1 MQISQPYCPR
11 QVRSHSHKGSPCSN
25 VDNCNIYFTNFPEL
39 WEAFHF
45 WEIFKSYGDIVD
57 VFIPTKR
64 NFRRQRFGFIRFMS
78 VEDTNCLILA
88 LNQIWIGGYKLRFY
102 RAKGSME
109 ANDNSQVPTE
119 QLKTKCH
126 KTYADALKGTID
138 CPQAV
143 DKVSY
148 DSKKPNVKVKLN
160 SAAESHSIVSLDS
173 LVLNCDKSSG
183 HVKVSLEKGVL
194 IIKINLLELVSQS
207 SFDSDDSPSNSNQS
221 KLSPIEP
228 KSKNDNISNSM
239 SKEDHATISYQNKL
253 CPELN
258 DSDGLGSPC
267 FSVHLRSSEDF
278 NLLCGAEEND
288 NEVLSGSSKLNEFSF
303 TDVGSKELVLA
314 DNHSSGMSV
323 GSKNEMDIGINE
335 EFGIDID
342 DELESA
348 YLNKSNLRK
357 KKRKKNHKWSRK
369 KTHSKVKVRVDSP
382 PKFTVEDTCIS
393 DSICRDE
400 AIKMLEVAKMLGLA
414 FCNDDESIIDKMLG
428 LELQEQNAKKYA

>member
-1 MQISQPYCPR
+1 MP
-11 QVRSHSHKGSPCSN
+11 
-25 VDNCNIYFTNFPEL
+25 
-39 WEAFHF
+39 
-45 WEIFKSYGDIVD
+45 
-57 VFIPTKR
+57 
-64 NFRRQRFGFIRFMS
+64 
-78 VEDTNCLILA
+78 VEDANCVLLA

-119 QLKTKCH
+119 QLKTKSH

-143 DKVSY
+143 HKVSC
-148 DSKKPNVKVKLN
+148 DSKQPNVKVKLN
-160 SAAESHSIVSLDS
+160 SAAESLSKVS
-173 LVLNCDKSSG
+173 LVLLTVMSLVVMLKS
-183 HVKVSLEKGVL
+183 VWKK
-194 IIKINLLELVSQS
+194 
-207 SFDSDDSPSNSNQS
+207 S
-221 KLSPIEP
+221 KLSPIES
-228 KSKNDNISNSM
+228 KSKNDNISNST
-239 SKEDHATISYQNKL
+239 SKEDHATISDQNKL

-267 FSVHLRSSEDF
+267 FSVHPRSSEGF

-288 NEVLSGSSKLNEFSF
+288 NEVLSGSSKLNKFSF
-303 TDVGSKELVLA
+303 TDVASKELVLA

-323 GSKNEMDIGINE
+323 GSRNEMDIGINE
-335 EFGIDID
+335 EFGIDTD

-357 KKRKKNHKWSRK
+357 KKMRKNHKWSRK
-369 KTHSKVKVRVDSP
+369 KTHSKVKVRADSP

-393 DSICRDE
+393 DSICRD
-400 AIKMLEVAKMLGLA
+400 VGLA
-414 FCNDDESIIDKMLG
+414 FCDDDESIIDKMLG

>member
-1 MQISQPYCPR
+1 
-11 QVRSHSHKGSPCSN
+11 
-25 VDNCNIYFTNFPEL
+25 
-39 WEAFHF
+39 
-45 WEIFKSYGDIVD
+45 
-57 VFIPTKR
+57 
-64 NFRRQRFGFIRFMS
+64 MS
-78 VEDTNCLILA
+78 VEDTNCLLLA

-126 KTYADALKGTID
+126 KTYADTLKGNID

-143 DKVSY
+143 VQVSC
-148 DSKKPNVKVKLN
+148 DSKQPNVKVKLN
-160 SAAESHSIVSLDS
+160 STTESLSKVSLDS
-173 LVLNCDKSSG
+173 LVFNCDKSSG
-183 HVKVSLEKGVL
+183 HVEVYLEKGVL

-207 SFDSDDSPSNSNQS
+207 SFDSDDSPSNFDQS
-221 KLSPIEP
+221 KLSPIKP

-239 SKEDHATISYQNKL
+239 SKEDHATISDQNKL

-303 TDVGSKELVLA
+303 TDVGSKELVLV

-323 GSKNEMDIGINE
+323 GSRNEIDIEINE
-335 EFGIDID
+335 EFGIDTD
-342 DELESA
+342 YELENA
-348 YLNKSNLRK
+348 YLNKSNLRR
-357 KKRKKNHKWSRK
+357 RK
-369 KTHSKVKVRVDSP
+369 
-382 PKFTVEDTCIS
+382 EDTCIS
-393 DSICRDE
+393 DSICRDKV
-400 AIKMLEVAKMLGLA
+400 IKTLEVAKMLGLA
-414 FCNDDESIIDKMLG
+414 FCDDDELIIDKMLG